1 MDFTGA
7 KAALFCGTGILT
19 YLRDD
24 LPGLPW
30 PGHWDLP
37 GGEREGGEGPVECLL
52 REVQEEFGLALS
64 PDRLVWQQSFPA
76 MTDPSRKAEFF
87 AGWLTPADIAS
98 IRFGDEGQRWE
109 VMPVPTFLDHGKV
122 VPDLQRRVSL
132 ALADPAV
139 AAVLTGPAV

>member
-37 GGEREGGEGPVECLL
+37 GGGREGGEGPMACLL
-52 REVQEEFGLALS
+52 REVQEEFGLSLS
-64 PDRLVWQQSFPA
+64 PHRLIWQQSFHA
-76 MTDPSRKAEFF
+76 MTDPSRTAMFF

-109 VMPVPTFLDHGKV
+109 VMPVPAFLAHGKV

-132 ALADPAV
+132 ALSDPAV